1 VSGCREFHGEYSSM
15 EAEYYAVAE
24 ALRVASVRSS
34 GCERVTV
41 YSDCKP
47 LLSKLR
53 GDERCYG
60 DWAEYYTSCQW
71 LLGKFAEWELV
82 YCPRE
87 NNRDA
92 HELARTAL
100 ERGRS

>member
-1 VSGCREFHGEYSSM
+1 M

-24 ALRVASVRSS
+24 ALRVASVRSGS
-34 GCERVTV
+34 DDVVTV

-53 GDERCYG
+53 GDERCDG
-60 DWAEYYTSCQW
+60 DWAEYYESCQW
-71 LLGKFAEWELV
+71 LLGKFSESQLV

-92 HELARTAL
+92 HKLARTAL